1 MSILFR
7 NTRESLEEEEE
18 RRLAPFA
25 IRSTEAK
32 RRRRETEH
40 PGDLR
45 LAFQRDRDRILHSR
59 AFRRLKHK
67 TQVFVPH
74 VGDHPRTRLT
84 HTLEVSQLARTIAR
98 ALGLN
103 EDLAEAAALGH
114 DLGHTAFGHTG
125 EMVLDGILRGDNS
138 EVQLPSPLVAEV
150 GRFKHNY
157 QSLRVVDL
165 FERRYADPGI
175 NLTDQVREAI
185 LKHTSWKVD
194 YPFPLPDRDGL
205 YLDQPCHLEGQ
216 TVAVADEI
224 AQQTHDLEDGLR
236 AHLVDLAEVEELSIA
251 RRVIDDVGPA
261 YADERPWIRQNTLIR
276 GVIGL
281 PAYADERPWMRQN
294 TLIRG
299 VIGLFVSDVVEVSAD
314 RIERFCTRHDVSDHD
329 EFVTRAREVSQTTVW
344 FSSEVEDL
352 FNELKTFI
360 YARIINQAPVS
371 RQDWRARRVMTALFR
386 AFYSDP
392 AVLPDYLLL
401 RANEELDLPYLRD
414 LPLNRVAATVSDEYH
429 ACPGFARLIVDHLAG
444 MSDRFA
450 LEEYRALQLP
460 SPDQDI

>member
-1 MSILFR
+1 MNGYIQ
-7 NTRESLEEEEE
+7 NTRESLEEEEA

-32 RRRRETEH
+32 RRRRETAP
-40 PGDLR
+40 PGDIR
-45 LAFQRDRDRILHSR
+45 LAFQRDRDRILHAR

-84 HTLEVSQLARTIAR
+84 HTLEVSQLARTITR

-103 EDLAEAAALGH
+103 EDLAEAAAMGH

-125 EMVLDGILRGDNS
+125 ETVLDEILRGDNS
-138 EVQLPSPLVAEV
+138 EVLLPPAIVAEV

-165 FERRYADPGI
+165 LERRYADPGI

-185 LKHTSWKVD
+185 LKHTSWKVG
-194 YPFPLPDRDGL
+194 YEFPLPNQDGL
-205 YLDQPCHLEGQ
+205 FLDRPCHLEGQ
-216 TVAVADEI
+216 AVAVADEI

-236 AHLVDLAEVEELSIA
+236 AHSVDLAKVEELLIA
-251 RRVIDDVGPA
+251 RRVIDGIGST
-261 YADERPWIRQNTLIR
+261 YAGERPWIRQNTLIR
-276 GVIGL
+276 GI
-281 PAYADERPWMRQN
+281 
-294 TLIRG
+294 
-299 VIGLFVSDVVEVSAD
+299 IGLFVSDVVKVSAD
-314 RIERFCTRHDVSDHD
+314 RIERFCARHEVSKHE
-329 EFVTRAREVSQTTVW
+329 EFVDRAHEVSQTTVW
-344 FSSEVEDL
+344 FSSEVEEL
-352 FNELKTFI
+352 FNELKAFI

-371 RQDWRARRVMTALFR
+371 RQDFRARRVMTALFR
-386 AFYSDP
+386 AFWSNP
-392 AVLPDYLLL
+392 AVLPDYLLM

-414 LPLNRVAATVSDEYH
+414 LPLNRVAATVADRYH
-429 ACPGFARLIVDHLAG
+429 AGPGFARLIVDHLAG

-450 LEEYRALQLP
+450 LEEFRALQLP

>member
-1 MSILFR
+1 M
-7 NTRESLEEEEE
+7 
-18 RRLAPFA
+18 
-25 IRSTEAK
+25 
-32 RRRRETEH
+32 
-40 PGDLR
+40 
-45 LAFQRDRDRILHSR
+45 
-59 AFRRLKHK
+59 
-67 TQVFVPH
+67 
-74 VGDHPRTRLT
+74 
-84 HTLEVSQLARTIAR
+84 
-98 ALGLN
+98 
-103 EDLAEAAALGH
+103 
-114 DLGHTAFGHTG
+114 
-125 EMVLDGILRGDNS
+125 LDGILRGDNR
-138 EVQLPSPLVAEV
+138 EIQLPPPIVAEV

-185 LKHTSWKVD
+185 LKHTSWKVE

-216 TVAVADEI
+216 AVAVADEI

-236 AHLVDLAEVEELSIA
+236 AHLADLAEAEELSIA

-261 YADERPWIRQNTLIR
+261 YGDERPWLRQNTLIR
-276 GVIGL
+276 GI
-281 PAYADERPWMRQN
+281 
-294 TLIRG
+294 
-299 VIGLFVSDVVEVSAD
+299 IGLFVSDVVTASAD

-329 EFVTRAREVSQTTVW
+329 DFVAQAREVSQTTVW

-352 FNELKTFI
+352 FNELKSFI
-360 YARIINQAPVS
+360 YARIINQGPVS

-386 AFYSDP
+386 AFFWDP

-414 LPLNRVAATVSDEYH
+414 LPLNRVAATVSDRYH

-450 LEEYRALQLP
+450 LEEYRTLQLP